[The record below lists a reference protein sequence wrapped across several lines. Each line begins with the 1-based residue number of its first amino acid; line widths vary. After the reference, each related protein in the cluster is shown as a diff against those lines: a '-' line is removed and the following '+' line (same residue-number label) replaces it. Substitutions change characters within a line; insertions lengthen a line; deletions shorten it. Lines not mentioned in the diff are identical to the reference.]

1 MFFFCGNN
9 IIKLLFINFQTAK
22 ESLQNESV
30 NTTPILQVTGPPET
44 EADEHISH
52 ILGTS
57 IEQSVRNIWTDHR
70 IRRAMFPTR
79 QKTVQI
85 DDDEDIYQM
94 FLPTENDISSH
105 DAESDH
111 EAADHPERPCSW
123 HVEQTQTSRLH
134 PLTSGG
140 RVLRRASSVGEK
152 QTERQ
157 SPTKCS
163 LQEEEI
169 NQQTESSSNEISGS
183 SSAEQLTIDDIENV
197 YDNISYEE
205 LQAMGL
211 IRKDQVKQARPEVA
225 EVKPR
230 ITPQVIITPT
240 ETESSC
246 ESNISFGQEREPF
259 ETCELQIVED
269 EENIYDTIVFQE
281 CPALSADT
289 DQGEPISLQT
299 SEMDLMASQIL
310 EGFVSE
316 ESLHPRNNT
325 MHEQPQ
331 SPSAPHSDT
340 ENSQLS
346 TPDHMLEQVDEIW
359 NDLENY
365 IRNNEK
371 KPDKLPAAFPV
382 GRADPTS
389 PQKAHDSPHKANGSP
404 RKTHSS
410 PRKAT
415 KLQQRAN
422 DCQSKAQESPS
433 KNAFSRPKSNDSPCK
448 MPLPTPPTVCAPPE
462 SPNLSN
468 PPPVFHIPIINIP
481 DVLSENKLE
490 DKDEACS
497 SPVAPFPQTPE
508 PQPGTVKNIRKK
520 LARLSSG
527 SFRMDDEEIPSQKDP
542 ELQALFHTL
551 DSSLLLGAG
560 ACDQVLE
567 LGDKGKN
574 RVFLMARQ
582 YSQKIKKANQLLKMK
597 SMDHEPSCAR
607 LRISKQKDL
616 AAIMEE
622 KKQGGTAI
630 GKRFMDG

>member
-1 MFFFCGNN
+1 MN
-9 IIKLLFINFQTAK
+9 
-22 ESLQNESV
+22 
-30 NTTPILQVTGPPET
+30 TPILRVTGPSET
-44 EADEHISH
+44 EADEHISQ

-94 FLPTENDISSH
+94 FLPTENDMSSH

-111 EAADHPERPCSW
+111 EAADHLERPCSW
-123 HVEQTQTSRLH
+123 HVEKTQSSQLDL
-134 PLTSGG
+134 PASGG
-140 RVLRRASSVGEK
+140 RALRRASSVGEN
-152 QTERQ
+152 QSERQ
-157 SPTKCS
+157 SPTKRA
-163 LQEEEI
+163 LQEENI
-169 NQQTESSSNEISGS
+169 DHQTESSSNEISGS
-183 SSAEQLTIDDIENV
+183 SSAEQLTIDDIENI

-211 IRKDQVKQARPEVA
+211 IRKDQVNQALPKVA

-230 ITPQVIITPT
+230 IAPQVIITPT
-240 ETESSC
+240 ETENSC
-246 ESNISFGQEREPF
+246 ESNVSCGQEGEPF
-259 ETCELQIVED
+259 EMCELQIIED
-269 EENIYDTIVFQE
+269 EENVYDTIVFQE
-281 CPALSADT
+281 RPVLLTDT
-289 DQGEPISLQT
+289 DQGEPKSLQT
-299 SEMDLMASQIL
+299 SEIDLMASQIL
-310 EGFVSE
+310 GGFVSE

-325 MHEQPQ
+325 IDDQSQ
-331 SPSAPHSDT
+331 SPSAPYSDT

-382 GRADPTS
+382 SGKDPTS
-389 PQKAHDSPHKANGSP
+389 PQRPHDSPQKDSP
-404 RKTHSS
+404 RKKHSS
-410 PRKAT
+410 PRKT
-415 KLQQRAN
+415 TRLQQRPN
-422 DCQSKAQESPS
+422 ESQNKAQESPS
-433 KNAFSRPKSNDSPCK
+433 KNAISRQKSNDSPCK
-448 MPLPTPPTVCAPPE
+448 LPLQTLPSAGAPPE
-462 SPNLSN
+462 SPNHSN
-468 PPPVFHIPIINIP
+468 HPPAFHIPIINLP
-481 DVLSENKLE
+481 DVLPETKLE
-490 DKDEACS
+490 EKDEACS
-497 SPVAPFPQTPE
+497 PPAAPSFPLPPTPD
-508 PQPGTVKNIRKK
+508 PQPGTVKSIRNK

-527 SFRMDDEEIPSQKDP
+527 SFRMDDEDIPSQKDP
-542 ELQALFHTL
+542 GLQVLIHSL
-551 DSSLLLGAG
+551 DPNLLLGAE

-567 LGDKGKN
+567 LGEKGKN

-597 SMDHEPSCAR
+597 SMDHEPSCTR

-630 GKRFMDG
+630 GKIYAWLRSLFPSFET